1 MGISTS
7 PITVEVREIIEDTHA
22 MSTFAKERIH
32 IPHVENAEEDVIW
45 REQLQPLLG
54 NLRPNVAA
62 ICNHGF
68 TEIFNNV
75 IDHSESESAMIEFEL
90 KNDELR
96 IIIADSGVGIFS
108 KLQRAFQLHDPRHA
122 LLELMKGKMTSD
134 PTAHTGE
141 GIFFTSKM
149 FDKFHLKSGSLF
161 FSRSNFGQDWLME
174 VEEKHMGP
182 GTVVELVIKTN
193 TDRTMQQVFD
203 EFAGGDGDFSFAR
216 THVPVFLA
224 RYGDEQ
230 LLSRSQAKRLLARFE
245 QFDVVVLDFKE
256 VEFIGQAFADEIFR
270 VFANVHPDTEIVPI
284 NMSRRVEQMVR
295 RSKFRQ
301 HSPTNSLAETALNA

>member
-1 MGISTS
+1 
-7 PITVEVREIIEDTHA
+7 
-22 MSTFAKERIH
+22 MSTLSKDRIP
-32 IPHVENAEEDVIW
+32 IPHIDSAEEDVIW
-45 REQLQPLLG
+45 REQLQPRLG

-62 ICNHGF
+62 IGNHGF

-75 IDHSESESAMIEFEL
+75 IDHSESEDAMIEFEL
-90 KNDELR
+90 KDDELR

-108 KLQRAFQLHDPRHA
+108 KLQSAFQFHDQRHA
-122 LLELMKGKMTSD
+122 LLELMKGKITSD
-134 PTAHTGE
+134 PTSHSGE

-149 FDKFHLKSGSLF
+149 FDEFHLKSGSLF
-161 FSRSNFGQDWLME
+161 FSRFNFGQDWFME

-193 TDRTMQQVFD
+193 TDRTVQQVFD
-203 EFAGGDGDFSFAR
+203 EFAGGDGDYSFAR

-270 VFANVHPDTEIVPI
+270 VFANEHPDTEILPI
-284 NMSRRVEQMVR
+284 HTSTRVEQMVR
-295 RSKFRQ
+295 RSKIRHQ
-301 HSPTNSLAETALNA
+301 SRTESLGEPKLKA